1 MKKRLII
8 LAAFATA
15 AVTPTIAQAAVR
27 GFATTDVNMRSG
39 PSTAYPAVTV
49 IPVGEPLRINGCL
62 RDVNWCDVSWTGG
75 RGWAYG
81 RYVQADY
88 RSTRVYVEPDYYPRL
103 GIPIVTFDVDTYWGR
118 HYRDRS
124 FYRERDRWRGH
135 DWRHDRHL
143 PRG

>member
-1 MKKRLII
+1 MKRHLTI
-8 LAAFATA
+8 LGA
-15 AVTPTIAQAAVR
+15 AVALVAASSMAEAAVR
-27 GFATTDVNMRSG
+27 GYATTDVNMRSG

-49 IPVGEPLRINGCL
+49 IPEGEPLRINGCL
-62 RDVNWCDVSWTGG
+62 RDVNWCDVSWVGG

-88 RSTRVYVEPDYYPRL
+88 RSRRVYVEPDYYPRL
-103 GIPIVTFDVDTYWGR
+103 GIPTVTFDVDTYWDR
-118 HYRDRS
+118 HYRDRN
-124 FYRERDRWRGH
+124 FYHERDRWGRY